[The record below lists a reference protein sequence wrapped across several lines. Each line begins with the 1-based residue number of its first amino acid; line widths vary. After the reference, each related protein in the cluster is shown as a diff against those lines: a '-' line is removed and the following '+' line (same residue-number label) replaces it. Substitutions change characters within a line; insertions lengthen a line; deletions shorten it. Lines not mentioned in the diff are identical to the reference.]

1 MSGDRAAGG
10 GIRLRMVYRRIRRHA
25 PCAGIVR
32 DRTRRKGDRDKRE
45 AQEPQDQNP
54 DHFASL

>member
-1 MSGDRAAGG
+1 
-10 GIRLRMVYRRIRRHA
+10 MVYRRIRRHA